1 MLNQQNYEEFFS
13 TMVERQNIW
22 INRTLLGKPFPW
34 SDNPILSNHKFTN
47 VYRELDRNSQ
57 CEVKN
62 VILDENLYLDRH
74 FIFWS
79 IMFFRMFNSIEFF
92 QFLDEQEDF
101 KWKDFYHAS
110 RDTKDFSDK
119 MYSLC
124 QIARLKNI
132 NPFTNAYLTNTAE
145 YPGKTRDWAVCY
157 GRIPSLVETTK
168 KVAELSLKYENTFWL
183 ERCLLPEDFVKIIQS
198 TKGFAGFMS
207 HEIYIS
213 FCYIAKYTKHK
224 IFPFTEDD
232 YTNVG
237 PGAYAGIKMIFGED
251 IKFSQAK
258 KYIYQL
264 LEDCKNNSYLLKGMQ
279 FVKFN
284 RHIGQYELCDFNLT
298 LHQIEMWL
306 CEFQKYV
313 KMRDGFGKQ
322 RSKFIPRTDGK

>member
-1 MLNQQNYEEFFS
+1 MRVNEQNYEEFFS

-22 INRTLLGKPFPW
+22 VNRVLFGKPFPW
-34 SDNPILSNHKFTN
+34 SENQILSNHKFTN

-57 CEVKN
+57 YEIKN

-79 IMFFRMFNSIEFF
+79 IMFFRIFNSVEFF
-92 QFLDEQEDF
+92 DFLEEQEDF
-101 KWKDFYHAS
+101 KWKDFYYAS
-110 RDTKDFSDK
+110 KYTKDFSDK
-119 MYSLC
+119 LHSLC
-124 QIARLKNI
+124 KIARMKNI
-132 NPFTNAYLTNTAE
+132 NPFTNAYLTNAADF
-145 YPGKTRDWAVCY
+145 PGKGRDWTVCY
-157 GRIPSLVETTK
+157 NRIPSIIETVK
-168 KVAELSLKYENTFWL
+168 KLTELSFESENAMRDKDFVAEDVIS
-183 ERCLLPEDFVKIIQS
+183 IIQS

-224 IFPFTEDD
+224 IFPFTEND

-251 IKFSQAK
+251 IKHSQAK
-258 KYIYQL
+258 QYIYKL
-264 LEDCKNNSYLLKGMQ
+264 LEDCTNNSYLLKGMQ
-279 FVKFN
+279 FVNFN
-284 RHIGQYELCDFNLT
+284 KDTGKYELCDFNLT

-322 RSKFIPRTDGK
+322 RSKFIPRTNGK